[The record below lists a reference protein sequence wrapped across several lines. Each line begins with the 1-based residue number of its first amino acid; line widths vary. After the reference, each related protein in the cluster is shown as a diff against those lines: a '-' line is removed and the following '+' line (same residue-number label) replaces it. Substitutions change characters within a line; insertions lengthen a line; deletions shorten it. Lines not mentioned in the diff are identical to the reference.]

1 MTDDIKP
8 QPNLEPVHV
17 RKDQPVAAAPA
28 ETAKPASI
36 APPAAAQ
43 PSPQKPQPAKVVK
56 KAPQPSSSG
65 VTLAIVATVVIIL
78 GLAGL
83 AVLAY
88 VKTQK

>member
-8 QPNLEPVHV
+8 PPASEPVHV
-17 RKDQPVAAAPA
+17 RADQPVTRDAARTPA
-28 ETAKPASI
+28 DADK
-36 APPAAAQ
+36 
-43 PSPQKPQPAKVVK
+43 PSPPKPQPTKVK
-56 KAPQPSSSG
+56 KPPKQSSSG
-65 VTLAIVATVVIIL
+65 VTSAIVATFVIIL

>member
-8 QPNLEPVHV
+8 PPASEPVHI
-17 RKDQPVAAAPA
+17 RADQPVTRAAAKTP
-28 ETAKPASI
+28 TDTDKPS
-36 APPAAAQ
+36 PPKAQ
-43 PSPQKPQPAKVVK
+43 PGKVK
-56 KAPQPSSSG
+56 KPPKQSTSG
-65 VTLAIVATVVIIL
+65 VTSAIVATVVIIL